1 MLNPRGPSY
10 GAVIQDAPQLPTSE
24 FNASEQSDLVLAV
37 FDSDGILLAEF
48 DDAGL
53 GGDEIGSNIA
63 LAEAGDYFVRVTGK
77 ANAIQM
83 YSLEVSVTSGV
94 AQTEIVYSIN
104 PDTNFGDNG
113 FASGTGPT
121 FTDNADGTFS
131 LANATN
137 SGNNN
142 SVFIDSS
149 DGGSVSS
156 LLGRALTTNDVV
168 TVSGTIASA
177 DVDYRANG
185 VEFGL
190 QSDAGFRAEP
200 NLLLQIDA
208 DGARG
213 GLADLFGTPNP
224 GTAAN
229 RTQIPGVVE
238 ASLNDGYSFIA
249 TYTPTDIIYTV
260 SNIVTVNE
268 TGAEPEG
275 ATSLSFSLS
284 DAAALDPSLSST
296 LDDYVASYSSLVGD
310 SFAYFSQQNSGGGT
324 SSNFSNF
331 EIAVTTSGTVLL
343 GDVNMD
349 GIVNFLD
356 ISPFIV
362 ILTAGDFQAEA
373 DINQD
378 GFVNF
383 LDIAPFIGI
392 LASS

>member
-1 MLNPRGPSY
+1 
-10 GAVIQDAPQLPTSE
+10 
-24 FNASEQSDLVLAV
+24 
-37 FDSDGILLAEF
+37 
-48 DDAGL
+48 
-53 GGDEIGSNIA
+53 
-63 LAEAGDYFVRVTGK
+63 
-77 ANAIQM
+77 
-83 YSLEVSVTSGV
+83 
-94 AQTEIVYSIN
+94 
-104 PDTNFGDNG
+104 
-113 FASGTGPT
+113 
-121 FTDNADGTFS
+121 
-131 LANATN
+131 
-137 SGNNN
+137 
-142 SVFIDSS
+142 
-149 DGGSVSS
+149 
-156 LLGRALTTNDVV
+156 
-168 TVSGTIASA
+168 
-177 DVDYRANG
+177 
-185 VEFGL
+185 
-190 QSDAGFRAEP
+190 
-200 NLLLQIDA
+200 
-208 DGARG
+208 
-213 GLADLFGTPNP
+213 
-224 GTAAN
+224 
-229 RTQIPGVVE
+229 
-238 ASLNDGYSFIA
+238 LNDGYSFIA